1 MAPRWSLRAVSCS
14 AKNSASRSGVASSVD
29 TTTNVVRRSDRS
41 LPTAWERSTNPSYI
55 VWKRMKNSEMSD
67 MNSVPRIRSLIW

>member
-1 MAPRWSLRAVSCS
+1 M
-14 AKNSASRSGVASSVD
+14 GVASRVD
-29 TTTNVVRRSDRS
+29 TTTKVVRRSDSSR
-41 LPTAWERSTNPSYI
+41 PTAWDRSTKPSYM